1 MSMICRITTDSPA
14 ASLAWATEL
23 GRLLKG
29 GEFIELSG
37 DLGSGKTL
45 LVQGLAAGL
54 GYEGEIVSPTFTINR
69 IYELPGGKKLYHFD
83 FYRLRE
89 GDPIAHDL
97 AEASAD
103 ANAIV
108 AVEWPTTIAAA
119 LPEQRLRI
127 ELTVLDPDRRQ
138 IVVASLGGK
147 FDYIV
152 EALK

>member
-1 MSMICRITTDSPA
+1 MTSKTITDSPA
-14 ASLAWATEL
+14 ASLAWATKL

-54 GYEGEIVSPTFTINR
+54 GYEGEIVSPTFTLNR
-69 IYELPGGKKLYHFD
+69 IYELPGSKKLYHFD
-83 FYRLRE
+83 FYRLKS
-89 GDPIAHDL
+89 GDPIAHEL
-97 AEASAD
+97 AETSAD
-103 ANAIV
+103 SNAIV
-108 AVEWPTTIAAA
+108 AVEWPATIAAA

-127 ELTVLDPDRRQ
+127 TLTVLDPDRRQ
-138 IVVASLGGK
+138 IVLQSLGGK
-147 FDYIV
+147 FDYAV